1 MTLACEHLSVRF
13 GALRALDDVSLALQ
27 PGRTLGLVGESG
39 SGKSTLG
46 RALVHLLP
54 LAGGRITLDGL
65 DATHSAGRAMRAYRR
80 RVQIVFQDPSAALD
94 PLMSVRR
101 AIGQGLRLA
110 RNRNKR
116 ALPRLLD
123 MVGLP
128 EALADRLPHELSGG
142 QRQRV
147 AIARALAV
155 GPQVLVLDEVTSA
168 LDVSVQAM
176 VLNLLRDLQSE
187 LGLAYLF
194 ISHNMAAV
202 KAVSDDVAVMYLG
215 RIVEHRPAADFF
227 AAPAHPYARA
237 LLDAVPRL
245 TGRMDFAGAT
255 LLGEPPDPRD
265 PPKGCRFHTRC
276 PLGPLHRAGREACRT
291 DPPAGPPASSVAC
304 HFPLTIKDTP

>member
-1 MTLACEHLSVRF
+1 MSLACDALSVRF
-13 GALRALDDVSLALQ
+13 GTLRALDGVSLRLE

-54 LAGGRITLDGL
+54 LGGGRITLDGV
-65 DATHSAGRAMRAYRR
+65 DATAPKRAASRAYRQ

-110 RNRNKR
+110 GNRDPQ
-116 ALPRLLD
+116 ALPRLLE
-123 MVGLP
+123 MVGLSQ
-128 EALADRLPHELSGG
+128 ALADRLPHELSGG

-147 AIARALAV
+147 AIARSLAV
-155 GPQVLVLDEVTSA
+155 NPQYLVLDEVTSA

-176 VLNLLRDLQSE
+176 VLNLLRDLQRE

-215 RIVEHRPAADFF
+215 RIVEHRPAAEFF

-245 TGRMDFAGAT
+245 TGRMDFAAAT

-265 PPKGCRFHTRC
+265 PPSGCRFHTRC
-276 PLGPLHRAGREACRT
+276 PVGPLHRSDRALCRT
-291 DPPAGPPASSVAC
+291 DPPEGLVAC
-304 HFPLTIKDTP
+304 HFPLTTKDPE

>member
-1 MTLACEHLSVRF
+1 MTLACENLSVRF
-13 GALRALDDVSLALQ
+13 GALRALDDVSLALE

-46 RALVHLLP
+46 RALLHLLP
-54 LAGGRITLDGL
+54 LAAGRITLDGL
-65 DATHSAGRAMRAYRR
+65 DATGPTARAMRAYRR

-110 RNRNKR
+110 GNRDRR
-116 ALPRLLD
+116 ALPRLLE

-176 VLNLLRDLQSE
+176 VLNLLRDLQRE

-227 AAPAHPYARA
+227 AAPGHPYARA
-237 LLDAVPRL
+237 LLDAVPQL

-265 PPKGCRFHTRC
+265 PPSGCRFHTRC
-276 PLGPLHRAGREACRT
+276 PFGPLHRAGRAACRT
-291 DPPAGPPASSVAC
+291 DPPAGPPSSPVAC
-304 HFPLTIKDTP
+304 HFPLTTKDTP